1 MKLSRLS
8 LILALA
14 AAWPLHAQ
22 QDEDQKN
29 KTPPVEIPDF
39 SNLDEYVYVPKNNL
53 NFGLRYISGIK
64 AKFSGNGYIGAP
76 ESLPDATVANISRTY
91 HNGDVEPDQ
100 RVETVNNGDGTAS
113 SVSVPSDGKTNTW
126 SYLSPTQVTADDYMQ
141 FNIYGAQTLSNGSH
155 STSGK
160 GTMGMELSSARD
172 MGNLSKHF
180 SWRLFLGMS
189 INDIQAAA
197 SVYVPAQMTTVTDTY
212 DLYGQTPPSAPGSA
226 SSGTTA
232 PLLNASGTQITD
244 SSGNPL
250 TVAVD
255 TTTLISNAPV
265 GTRRVTT
272 SVDTTSVMNEYKL
285 HGAYAYVRGGP
296 MLVYSPTERLH
307 LNLSIGPAIIYAGSN
322 FQATEIYNP
331 PTGTQIVDLMAST
344 ESKAVLGG
352 FVDAMLQYDV
362 TDRTGFYIGGF
373 LQDGGSYTQSVTG
386 HLGTYALN
394 ALPVT
399 GGGSTTMVSG
409 DPMVVSTSNSPSAGT
424 IVGTYSTKVDFS
436 NQEGF
441 RAGIAF
447 RF

>member
-76 ESLPDATVANISRTY
+76 EALVDATAANISRTY
-91 HNGDVEPDQ
+91 HDGDVEPDQ
-100 RVETVNNGDGTAS
+100 RVETVNNGDSTAS

-126 SYLSPTQVTADDYMQ
+126 SYLSPTQVTPDDYMQ
-141 FNIYGAQTLSNGSH
+141 FNTYGAQTLNNGSH
-155 STSGK
+155 SASGK

-180 SWRLFLGMS
+180 AWRLFCGFS
-189 INDIQAAA
+189 INDIQAAT
-197 SVYVPAQMTTVTDTY
+197 SVYVPAQLTTVTDTY

-226 SSGTTA
+226 ASGTTA
-232 PLLNASGTQITD
+232 PLLNANGTQITD
-244 SSGNPL
+244 SSGNAL

-255 TTTLISNAPV
+255 TTTLLSNAPV
-265 GTRRVTT
+265 GTRHVTT
-272 SVDTTSVMNEYKL
+272 SVDSTSVMNEFKL

-322 FQATEIYNP
+322 LQAAEIYNP

-373 LQDGGSYTQSVTG
+373 FQDGGSYVQSVTG
-386 HLGTYALN
+386 HLGSNALN

-399 GGGSTTMVSG
+399 GGGSTTLVTG

-424 IVGTYSTKVDFS
+424 IVGTYATKVDFS